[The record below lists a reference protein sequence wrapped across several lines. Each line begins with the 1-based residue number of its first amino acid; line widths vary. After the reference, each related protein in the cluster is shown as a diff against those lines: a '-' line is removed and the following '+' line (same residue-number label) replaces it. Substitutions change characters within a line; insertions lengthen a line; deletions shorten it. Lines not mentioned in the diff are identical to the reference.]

1 MFIYIGLLSAM
12 VLAGRPIDDGA
23 KSIADFP
30 APKIAEISDSPQSS
44 RRSAANYWC

>member
-23 KSIADFP
+23 KSIIDFP
-30 APKIAEISDSPQSS
+30 APKIIAETNLY
-44 RRSAANYWC
+44 RRDF